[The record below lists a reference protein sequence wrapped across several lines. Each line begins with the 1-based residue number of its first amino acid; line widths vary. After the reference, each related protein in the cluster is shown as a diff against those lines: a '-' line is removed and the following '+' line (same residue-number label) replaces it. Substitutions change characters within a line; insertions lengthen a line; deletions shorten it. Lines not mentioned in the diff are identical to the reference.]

1 MRRVDRLFQIVE
13 IIRSRKMTTADYLA
27 QRLELSARTI
37 HRHINDLRLAGI
49 PIDGS
54 AGKGFTVA
62 SSFSLPPI
70 SLSDEEMDALVFGA
84 RLVESSTDEDLAQ
97 AARQAIAK
105 IEAISS
111 TRNKRS
117 IKAPQLFS
125 GKPWLNKK
133 DAKLLGSLRR
143 AVDNSR
149 YVDIDY
155 VDLRDETSSRR
166 IRPLGLVFWGR
177 SWTVVSWCELRRG
190 FRVFRVDRIQGLQPL
205 LSSFDKDP
213 NKSWD
218 AFLAQLQLDIE

>member
-1 MRRVDRLFQIVE
+1 MRRVDRLFQIIE
-13 IIRSRKMTTADYLA
+13 IIRSRKMTTAEYLA
-27 QRLELSARTI
+27 QRLELSTRTI

-49 PIDGS
+49 PITGS

-70 SLSDEEMDALVFGA
+70 SLSDEEMDALAFGA

-97 AARQAIAK
+97 AARQAFAK

-111 TRNKRS
+111 NRNRRS
-117 IKAPQLFS
+117 VNPPQLFS
-125 GKPWLNKK
+125 GKPWLSKK
-133 DAKLLGSLRR
+133 DSKVLGSLRR

-155 VDLRDETSSRR
+155 VDLRKDTSSRR

-177 SWTVVSWCELRRG
+177 SWTVVSWCELRQG
-190 FRVFRVDRIQGLQPL
+190 FRVFRLDRIQKLQVL
-205 LSSFDKDP
+205 LSAYPKDP
-213 NKSWD
+213 KKSWD
-218 AFLAQLQLDIE
+218 AFLAQLRLDVE